1 MINFIF
7 RLLKVPPSILPKSTV
22 FCDTLANEDAA
33 GVGKVKPPMNIS
45 LDGHRLCSRSIFT
58 MSFPEFNKYYL
69 ITLNC
74 GTFPPA
80 GTDCSVSSVV
90 VEEAPSPN
98 VQGRNSIN
106 SCCCTFVCAFTAI
119 HPSLCFLLVNIKTI
133 IADCISNVKLCVRIP
148 SAVIIL

>member
-90 VEEAPSPN
+90 VEEAPITECAGAKLN
-98 VQGRNSIN
+98 Q
-106 SCCCTFVCAFTAI
+106 FVLLYLR
-119 HPSLCFLLVNIKTI
+119 LCLYCHSSLLVF
-133 IADCISNVKLCVRIP
+133 
-148 SAVIIL
+148 SAC